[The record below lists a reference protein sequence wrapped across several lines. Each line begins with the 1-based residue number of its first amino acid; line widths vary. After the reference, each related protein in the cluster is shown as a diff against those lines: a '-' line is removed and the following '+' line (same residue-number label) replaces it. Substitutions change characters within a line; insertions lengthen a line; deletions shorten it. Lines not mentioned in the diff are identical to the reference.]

1 VDEVHVHGTLC
12 ALALMKRQRRPLA
25 ENLPAF
31 FYTLHRV
38 CLAPVSTMDNLTE
51 NESFENPGLAALCAL
66 LLDNPA
72 VAPADFQLHNQNPN
86 SYPST
91 CSASPSNNFATN
103 YATLSRKGARISKE
117 SIRVL
122 KNWLTTHEDRPYPR
136 SDDLQF
142 LQQQTGLE
150 RKQITNWF
158 ANARRRGLLRDSGQN
173 YPQIQTAQTNPR
185 DIIARPGTPAVQLGL
200 QHKDPL
206 QRWVESPPETE
217 AASFGDI
224 YRAVTTGSDRSN
236 GMSRLK
242 ACT

>member
-1 VDEVHVHGTLC
+1 
-12 ALALMKRQRRPLA
+12 
-25 ENLPAF
+25 
-31 FYTLHRV
+31 
-38 CLAPVSTMDNLTE
+38 MDNLTE
-51 NESFENPGLAALCAL
+51 NEYLGDLDFAALSAL

-72 VAPADFQLHNQNPN
+72 VAPSDFQLHNQNLN

-91 CSASPSNNFATN
+91 CSASPSNNSATN
-103 YATLSRKGARISKE
+103 YATPIKKGTRISKG

-158 ANARRRGLLRDSGQN
+158 TNARRRGLLRESGQN
-173 YPQIQTAQTNPR
+173 ISQVQNAQTNPR
-185 DIIARPGTPAVQLGL
+185 DIIARPGTPALQLGL
-200 QHKDPL
+200 QHQDPL

-224 YRAVTTGSDRSN
+224 YRAVTTSSDRFN
-236 GMSRLK
+236 GMF
-242 ACT
+242 